1 MREVCDVIATHVDKT
16 CKEFDDRIYNN
27 EYARAYGYGDEDDE
41 HRNIWEEPSK
51 GQQDAEDST
60 RSADSDDHVDIVL
73 HDGSRIIDGHEMVDA
88 QHPDEFLR
96 YSSTNSAEEVVEDE
110 LLCAPFLLENRSEHE
125 DGEHIKE

>member
-1 MREVCDVIATHVDKT
+1 MREVCDVVSGEIGNSG
-16 CKEFDDRIYNN
+16 KELDYCIYSN

-41 HRNIWEEPSK
+41 HRNIREEPSK
-51 GQQDAEDST
+51 GQQDAEDSAGST
-60 RSADSDDHVDIVL
+60 NSDDHVDIVL

-88 QHPDEFLR
+88 QHPDEFLC
-96 YSSTNSAEEVVEDE
+96 YSGTNSAEEVVEDE

>member
-1 MREVCDVIATHVDKT
+1 MREVCDVVSGEIGNSG
-16 CKEFDDRIYNN
+16 KELDYCIYSN
-27 EYARAYGYGDEDDE
+27 EYARAYGDGDEDDE

-51 GQQDAEDST
+51 GQQDAEDGT

-73 HDGSRIIDGHEMVDA
+73 HDGCRIIDGHEMVDA

-96 YSSTNSAEEVVEDE
+96 YSGTNSAEEVVEDE
-110 LLCAPFLLENRSEHE
+110 LLCAPFLFENRSEHE